1 LKVGDYVIPADCKD
15 KVVPCRVLAIEDSGN
30 NGELQKVL
38 IELPYFE
45 LTRYYA
51 INELQVISS
60 DEFFDCCF
68 NGFSIRIQGGR
79 ELIV

>member
-1 LKVGDYVIPADCKD
+1 MKVGDYVIPADCKD
-15 KVVPCRVLAIEDSGN
+15 KVVPCRVLAIEDSGSS
-30 NGELQKVL
+30 EERVL

-45 LTRYYA
+45 LRRYYA
-51 INELQVISS
+51 INELQVITS

-68 NGFSIRIQGGR
+68 NGFSIRIKGGR